1 MYKDIDDY
9 EILYMIQEND
19 DYYEIMLEKYK
30 PLIIT
35 ICQKKLIS
43 AKDKGYELEDLI
55 QVANLALFE
64 AIQNYDEN
72 KNVKFYTYLAH
83 CINNKLITELRDH
96 STNKKRALNS
106 SISYEMQVAGT
117 KYTLLETLPDEK
129 AINPYDYLNIEE
141 QKEVYIKFINS
152 LPFEVAVVY
161 ELKINGFTPKEIK
174 KIMDIDDKI
183 LNKCLKVINQK
194 LNLLQNIH

>member
-106 SISYEMQVAGT
+106 SISYEMQVVGT

-194 LNLLQNIH
+194 LNLLQNIQ